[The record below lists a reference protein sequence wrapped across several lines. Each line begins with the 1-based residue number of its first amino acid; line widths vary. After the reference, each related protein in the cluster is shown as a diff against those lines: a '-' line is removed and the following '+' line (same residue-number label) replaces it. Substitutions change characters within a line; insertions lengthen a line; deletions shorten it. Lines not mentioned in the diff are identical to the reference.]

1 MGPLAGVKIVE
12 FAGMGPGPFAAMML
26 SDMGAEVLR
35 IDRPVAA
42 GGVDA
47 YRYDI
52 MNRGRASVILD
63 LKQPG
68 GRNAALRLVEKAD
81 GLIEG
86 FRPGVME
93 RLGLG
98 PDDCMRRNPRLIYGR
113 MTGWGQTGP
122 MAQAAGH
129 DINYIALSGTL
140 WAIGRKDQPP
150 LPPLNLA
157 GDFGGGGM
165 FLAFGIVCALL
176 EASRSGKGQVVDAA
190 MVDGAATLATFLYGM
205 RASGDWRDVR
215 GDNIIDTG
223 APWYD
228 VYQTR
233 DGEYVSIGSIEPQFY
248 ALLLSHLGL
257 DPAGLPAQ
265 HDRAGWPLLRD
276 SFAAA
281 IRGRTRAEWQA
292 AMEGT
297 DVCFAPVLSPGE
309 APDHPHNAARGTFV
323 DIDGIRQPAPAPR
336 FSRTVPETP
345 QPPPAPGHDMLNT
358 LRRWGFDSTEAATL
372 SDRPPVAIA

>member
-12 FAGMGPGPFAAMML
+12 FAGMGPGPFSAMML